1 MTDITRDLI
10 SDVEQFYYREA
21 RILDNREYQ
30 QWLRLVTTDVEYRVP
45 VRYIPQPDSKKK
57 ETEAFL
63 GVEQELSQGLEPDF
77 RKENFFIL
85 SLRVMRAFKLN
96 SWTDNPP
103 ARTRRFISNVEV
115 LPSDQEG
122 CYQVYSNTMIYHSR
136 HQKDNHTF
144 TAQRKDLLRIEK
156 GEFKIAKR
164 EVIIDWNVI
173 TGPSL
178 SIFY

>member
-21 RILDNREYQ
+21 RMLDNREYQ
-30 QWLRLVTTDVEYRVP
+30 QWLKLVTTDIKYRIP
-45 VRYIPQPDSKKK
+45 VRFIPQPDPKKK
-57 ETEAFL
+57 DTEAFL
-63 GVEQELSQGLEPDF
+63 SVEQELSQGLAPDF
-77 RKENFFIL
+77 RDENFFIL

-122 CYQVYSNTMIYHSR
+122 CYETFSNTMITWSR

-144 TAQRKDLLRIEK
+144 TAQRKDVLRVEN
-156 GEFKIAKR
+156 GEFRIAKR